1 MEYLTKP
8 TTKRA
13 ERLLESAKK
22 VAHTFLTGAPLSVA
36 RYGVGEDNRMT
47 FVFFN
52 TERGGEEFFDSK
64 KFDCLADAHNGS
76 AKIVTIRPEKHQA

>member
-22 VAHTFLTGAPLSVA
+22 VAHTFLTGAPLSVE
-36 RYGVGEDNRMT
+36 RYGVGEDNRLT
-47 FVFFN
+47 FVYFN
-52 TERGGEEFFDSK
+52 TERGGEEFFEGK
-64 KFDCLADAHNGS
+64 KFDCLADAKS
-76 AKIVTIRPEKHQA
+76 ASIKIVTIRPETENE